1 MNFGITTSFVVG
13 GLLLLA
19 MLHLNSQVLQNSA
32 EITLNAKDKSEVETI
47 RQIITQDIKRIGF
60 GNNSSIA
67 TFNPPH
73 FINFRA
79 DVYGQG
85 TSQIIWHFQE
95 NVQVNKTTNPDD
107 RILKRNGPIDSSGGS
122 KPTNFHVVDFSMTG
136 YSDAQGTNVTTDRN
150 EIRSIRVKIVTESPE
165 PLNRA
170 NGQNYYPRTVWEK
183 LIVPTNLQFGNS
195 N

>member
-19 MLHLNSQVLQNSA
+19 MLHLNGQVLQNSV
-32 EITLNAKDKSEVETI
+32 EITLNATDKTKVETI
-47 RQIITQDIKRIGF
+47 RQVITQDLKRIGF

-67 TFNPPH
+67 AFNPPN

-79 DVYGQG
+79 DVHGQG
-85 TSQIIWHFQE
+85 TSQVIWNFQE
-95 NVQVNKTTNPDD
+95 NVQVNETTNPDD
-107 RILKRNGPIDSSGGS
+107 RVLRRNGPIDSTGGS
-122 KPTNFHVVDFSMTG
+122 RPTVFNVVDFSMTG

-150 EIRSIRVKIVTESPE
+150 QIRSIRVKIVTESPE
-165 PLNRA
+165 PLNGA

-183 LIVPTNLQFGNS
+183 LIVPTNLQF
-195 N
+195 